1 MRKLM
6 SMVGAVEDLIE
17 ADRAK
22 LYCVDSFDA
31 GSWSADHLP
40 LEERARRHAGYES
53 WIFDVV
59 VPHIRADTGDSVGIA
74 TAGCSMGAFHAL
86 NFALKRADLFPLALC
101 CSSWPPRASAT
112 SWTCGAMTCPTTGRR
127 RAPNW
132 PTTSPDSAEPRD
144 PGSAPRGVPP
154 TPAWQPRRCLS
165 SPTARAPDV
174 R

>member
-1 MRKLM
+1 MRKLV
-6 SMVGAVEDLIE
+6 SMVGAVEDVIE

-53 WIFDVV
+53 WIVDVV

-86 NFALKRADLFPLALC
+86 NFALKRADLFPLAPC
-101 CSSWPPRASAT
+101 CSS
-112 SWTCGAMTCPTTGRR
+112 
-127 RAPNW
+127 
-132 PTTSPDSAEPRD
+132 
-144 PGSAPRGVPP
+144 
-154 TPAWQPRRCLS
+154 WQPRRCLS
-165 SPTARAPDV
+165 SPTALAPDM

>member
-22 LYCVDSFDA
+22 LYCVDSFDV

-53 WIFDVV
+53 WIVDVV

-74 TAGCSMGAFHAL
+74 TAGCSMARSTLSTSRSSGPTCSRWH
-86 NFALKRADLFPLALC
+86 RAA
-101 CSSWPPRASAT
+101 A
-112 SWTCGAMTCPTTGRR
+112 
-127 RAPNW
+127 
-132 PTTSPDSAEPRD
+132 
-144 PGSAPRGVPP
+144 PGSRGVV
-154 TPAWQPRRCLS
+154 S
-165 SPTARAPDV
+165 ARQ
-174 R
+174 RL